1 MIFFRANR
9 IRLISGTNR
18 DLILLLPFLVATVG
32 LALQVA
38 GLNWDITEHLQR
50 NPGGDRLLTDANV
63 FLSPTHSVLYSGVGI
78 TSMGAVMAGFS
89 LLSNRKSSFSKFLAA
104 PYKMLLIGCALQ
116 LVAGPADFWWH
127 QTYGLD
133 GLISPPHLVELAGM
147 LVNAFSTVKGLSGV
161 FHDRALTISSNSSSV
176 TVKLM
181 RMVLI
186 PALAN
191 LWFVAVWAVL
201 YAVLPL
207 SKGERVDLNLA
218 PIVAASLAT
227 ALLPLIGS
235 SIFMTATR
243 LFGRF
248 GASSAVA
255 ILVLII
261 NIFACI
267 VPSSRLTPLLPWYSL
282 ITIATVVIADA
293 VMYIPTIRNR
303 LKLRLLE
310 IISCALIGSIFY
322 VFYSPMISLTFAVLL
337 AHPLRTIVVDQVSQ
351 FWSDMVTI
359 VAITM
364 APAIGVSIFGARFLS
379 KRFIQYLVPGL
390 YGERKGV
397 AKEA

>member
-1 MIFFRANR
+1 M
-9 IRLISGTNR
+9 ISGTNR
-18 DLILLLPFLVATVG
+18 NLILLIPFLVATIG
-32 LALQVA
+32 LALQLA

-89 LLSNRKSSFSKFLAA
+89 LLSSRKSSFSKLLTS
-104 PYKMLLIGCALQ
+104 PYKLLLIGCALQ

-147 LVNAFSTVKGLSGV
+147 LVNAFGAVRGLSRV
-161 FHDRALTISSNSSSV
+161 FQDRATNIPYSAI
-176 TVKLM
+176 TKLM
-181 RMVLI
+181 KILLI
-186 PALAN
+186 PAFAN
-191 LWFVAVWAVL
+191 LWFAGVWAVL
-201 YAVLPL
+201 YVVLPL
-207 SKGERVDLNLA
+207 SKGERFDLNLA

-227 ALLPLIGS
+227 VLLPLIGS

-243 LFGRF
+243 IFGRF

-255 ILVLII
+255 ILVLVI

-267 VPSSRLTPLLPWYSL
+267 VPSPRLTPLLPWYSL
-282 ITIATVVIADA
+282 ITIATVVIAD
-293 VMYIPTIRNR
+293 VLMYIHAIRNR
-303 LKLRLLE
+303 IKPPLLE
-310 IISCALIGSIFY
+310 MVACALIGSIFY

-337 AHPLRTIVVDQVSQ
+337 GHPLRTIVIDQLPQ
-351 FWSDMVTI
+351 FWSEISTVMT
-359 VAITM
+359 ITM
-364 APAIGVSIFGARFLS
+364 VPAIGASILGGRFLS
-379 KRFIQYLVPGL
+379 KRFVEYLAPGL
-390 YGERKGV
+390 YSERRGV